1 MDFRSRRLCVNY
13 CAFIFI
19 TAILFLGFRCCLP
32 PPAAWLLSSSWRQG
46 DEGTLTWA
54 CHLTPRVLTPKV
66 SVPKLFQ
73 GLLYSSR
80 SFLVLPSEEAFIFC
94 FSCCLAFLLSW
105 KLALILLPRLKHFG
119 QPRWSFTCLLSQNCF
134 FLCTL
139 GCTQYSFPTFSDD
152 LS

>member
-1 MDFRSRRLCVNY
+1 MNY
-13 CAFIFI
+13 CACIFI

-32 PPAAWLLSSSWRQG
+32 PPASWLLSSSWRQG

-73 GLLYSSR
+73 GSLYSSR
-80 SFLVLPSEEAFIFC
+80 SFLVLPSEEAFVFC
-94 FSCCLAFLLSW
+94 FSCCLAGSCLLSW

-119 QPRWSFTCLLSQNCF
+119 QPRWSFTCLLSQNCS

-139 GCTQYSFPTFSDD
+139 GCTQYSFPTFSDA